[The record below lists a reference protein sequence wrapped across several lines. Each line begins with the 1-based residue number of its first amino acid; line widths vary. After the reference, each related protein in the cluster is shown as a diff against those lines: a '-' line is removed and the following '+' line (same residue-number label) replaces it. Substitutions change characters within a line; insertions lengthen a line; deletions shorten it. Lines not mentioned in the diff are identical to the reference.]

1 VLQADIAVVITAL
14 TNARQE
20 RVEQLLKGEAMRFL
34 DEISSALE
42 RLSKGD
48 LSVRVTGK
56 YTERNAEVAANF
68 NAAVVE
74 LASTMRE
81 VTQSSDEILDTA
93 AALRESSGVLADGA
107 SSQAASL
114 EEVAASLQELT
125 SMTQTSAAHA
135 AEARAIAEQSRTNAA
150 DGVKGMHQLTEAIG
164 RIKEGADSTAK
175 IIKTIDEIAFQT
187 NLLALNAAVE
197 AARAGD
203 AGRGFAVV
211 AEEVRSL
218 ALRSADAAR
227 NTAQLIDT
235 SVSAAAAG
243 VTLNAQ
249 VLDKLATIAQQ
260 ADRVSSVIGEV
271 AAASVQQDQG
281 VSQIAIAIEQINVVT
296 QSVAANAEES
306 SSASV
311 ELRER
316 AEHLA
321 GTVSAFTTEDTQTRR
336 PGVAPKKGSRSAA

>member
-1 VLQADIAVVITAL
+1 
-14 TNARQE
+14 
-20 RVEQLLKGEAMRFL
+20 
-34 DEISSALE
+34 
-42 RLSKGD
+42 
-48 LSVRVTGK
+48 
-56 YTERNAEVAANF
+56 
-68 NAAVVE
+68 
-74 LASTMRE
+74 
-81 VTQSSDEILDTA
+81 
-93 AALRESSGVLADGA
+93 
-107 SSQAASL
+107 
-114 EEVAASLQELT
+114 
-125 SMTQTSAAHA
+125 MTQTSAAHA

-227 NTAQLIDT
+227 NTAQLIET

-336 PGVAPKKGSRSAA
+336 PGVVPKKGSRSAA

>member
-1 VLQADIAVVITAL
+1 VITAL

-42 RLSKGD
+42 RLAKGD
-48 LSVRVTGK
+48 LSVRVTGS
-56 YTERNAEVAANF
+56 YTERNAEVQANF

-81 VTQSSDEILDTA
+81 VTQSSGEILDTA

-218 ALRSADAAR
+218 ALRSAEAAR

-336 PGVAPKKGSRSAA
+336 SVVAPKKGSRSAA